1 MITMYDNTNLD
12 EIAYE
17 NGLVLATTTIGR
29 NGYPENLKP
38 AIIGFDSFE
47 DSQELAKEHGLII
60 TTLFK
65 KDGWD
70 LWVRNNE
77 TTYQPL
83 KASSN
88 DFGDNYREYFSIHYD
103 NIEDFYEQEGCYIKY
118 EIANLSFQELKDNIN
133 RLENLY
139 FEIESLNEDEIL
151 ITDGTNHN
159 IFKRELMNYSYDTK
173 NYIIGLIQD
182 EK

>member
-1 MITMYDNTNLD
+1 MYDNTNLD

-17 NGLVLATTTIGR
+17 NSLVLATTTIGR

-47 DSQELAKEHGLII
+47 DAQELAKEHGLII

-77 TTYQPL
+77 TTYEPL

-88 DFGDNYREYFSIHYD
+88 DFGDNYREYSSIHYD
-103 NIEDFYEQEGCYIKY
+103 NIEDFYNQECSYIKD

-139 FEIESLNEDEIL
+139 FEIKFLSEDEVL
-151 ITDGTNHN
+151 ISDGFNHYVYP
-159 IFKRELMNYSYDTK
+159 KELMNYSYDTK
-173 NYIIGLIQD
+173 NFIIGLIQD